1 MQRISLRA
9 WLAGAAF
16 FAPAAPAQFVGG
28 WGASSYQYSFPDT
41 YAVAESRLALTAS
54 DTVLLP
60 GESAQVNAWAH
71 FPADAFA
78 FAAAQFDIAAD
89 IPGWTFASGGVIAGP
104 QVQGIE
110 ASQRHDPFNGIFADP
125 ANPLRVWIGVFTPA
139 SYEPALVQ
147 IEATPNEFRYYP
159 SDRTISAVEVDAGDG
174 RVSILVNPLS
184 IGGVFFAPRAGTRII
199 GGAGN
204 DVLLGGAGADYLQL
218 LEFGFIAKENTTVEI
233 KPAQLPSAIRIAT
246 GIEEF
251 GGGGGTFVLT
261 FNGQTTG
268 GYQVGAG
275 FAPADDLEVVA
286 SNARGQTVRLR
297 LAATNNQGK
306 LLMLDHLPN
315 QFAMA
320 IEQDERARQTRVI
333 SRMSFDTPVRITG
346 AEGRAIS
353 ADTVEVRACQ
363 NNLKQL
369 GLGIHSYEV
378 AHSGGMLV
386 CLGDGSV
393 RTVSSGVGR

>member
-1 MQRISLRA
+1 MQRFSVQGL
-9 WLAGAAF
+9 LAGAAL
-16 FAPAAPAQFVGG
+16 FAPAALGQFVGG

-41 YAVAESRLALTAS
+41 YSAAESRLALTAS
-54 DTVLLP
+54 DPVLLP
-60 GESAQVNAWAH
+60 GESAQVHAWAY
-71 FPADAFA
+71 FPSDAFA
-78 FAAAQFDIAAD
+78 FAAAQFDVVAD
-89 IPGWTFASGGVIAGP
+89 RPGWTFASDGVIAGP

-110 ASQRHDPFNGIFADP
+110 AGQAHDPFNGIFADS
-125 ANPLRVWIGVFTPA
+125 ANPLRVWTGVFTPA
-139 SYEPALVQ
+139 SFEPALVQ
-147 IEATPNEFRYYP
+147 IEATPNEFSYYP
-159 SDRTISAVEVDAGDG
+159 SAQTISSVEVDAGDE

-184 IGGVFFAPRAGTRII
+184 IGCAFFAPRAGTRII

-204 DVLLGGAGADYLQL
+204 DVLLGGAGADYLRP

-233 KPAQLPSAIRIAT
+233 KPAQPPSAIRIAT
-246 GIEEF
+246 DIEEV

-261 FNGQTTG
+261 FDGQTTG

-275 FAPADDLEVVA
+275 FAPADDLEIVA

-297 LAATNNQGK
+297 FAATNNQGK

-315 QFAMA
+315 RFAMA

-333 SRMSFDTPVRITG
+333 SRMSFDTPVRIAG

-369 GLGIHSYEV
+369 GLAIHSYEV